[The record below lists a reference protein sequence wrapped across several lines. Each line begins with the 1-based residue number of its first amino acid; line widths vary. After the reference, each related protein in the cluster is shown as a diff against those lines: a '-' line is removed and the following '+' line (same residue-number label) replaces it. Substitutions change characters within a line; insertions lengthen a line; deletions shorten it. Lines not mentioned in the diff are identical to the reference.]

1 MVKTGSRTK
10 LQIRKG
16 SAYMRLK
23 AKQYEMDM
31 CSGSIWKKMLCFTL
45 PLMASSMLQLLF
57 NAADIIVVGK
67 FAGDNSLAA
76 VGSNTALIN
85 LLVNLFVGL
94 SIGANVAAA
103 KYYGSK
109 NEADLQKTVHTAIAI
124 SLSSGFLLTIVG
136 VLGAKQMLIWMQ
148 TPKEVLPLATT
159 YLRIYFLGMMPTML
173 YNFGS
178 ALLRSIG
185 DTKRPLYYLL
195 TAGIINVVLNLV
207 FVIGMHLDV
216 AGVAI
221 ATVLSQI
228 VSAGLILRCL
238 IREPGS
244 IHLNFHQIRIDR
256 EKLWFILKI
265 GLPAGFHGV
274 IFALSNVVIQSS
286 VNSFGNIVVAGNS
299 AAANLEG
306 FVYMA
311 MNAFYQATIS
321 FVSQNFGAGQYRRI
335 RRITLTGELFV
346 TMVGLILG
354 NLLVLFGGSL
364 LKIYSNDSAVIAAG
378 MIRLGIISRTYAL
391 CGMMDVLVGALR
403 GMGYSVVPML
413 VSLFGVCGLRLLWL
427 ATGFQSP
434 AFHRIEMVYLAYPV
448 TWIVSIA
455 ALVVCYFWVSRK
467 IHRAIPTSTS

>member
-1 MVKTGSRTK
+1 
-10 LQIRKG
+10 
-16 SAYMRLK
+16 MRLK

-57 NAADIIVVGK
+57 YAADIIVVGK

-159 YLRIYFLGMMPTML
+159 YLRIYFLGMMPTIH

-178 ALLRSIG
+178 ALLRYIG
-185 DTKRPLYYLL
+185 ATKRPLYYLL

-265 GLPAGFHGV
+265 
-274 IFALSNVVIQSS
+274 
-286 VNSFGNIVVAGNS
+286 
-299 AAANLEG
+299 
-306 FVYMA
+306 
-311 MNAFYQATIS
+311 
-321 FVSQNFGAGQYRRI
+321 
-335 RRITLTGELFV
+335 
-346 TMVGLILG
+346 
-354 NLLVLFGGSL
+354 
-364 LKIYSNDSAVIAAG
+364 
-378 MIRLGIISRTYAL
+378 
-391 CGMMDVLVGALR
+391 
-403 GMGYSVVPML
+403 
-413 VSLFGVCGLRLLWL
+413 
-427 ATGFQSP
+427 
-434 AFHRIEMVYLAYPV
+434 
-448 TWIVSIA
+448 
-455 ALVVCYFWVSRK
+455 
-467 IHRAIPTSTS
+467 